1 MSHDRG
7 LHVAVYIIR
16 GSYLTYLW
24 QSGWGFI
31 VCVYRSSLSRCVAFC
46 WLHCSSPQVFLREA
60 ERQRLQALL
69 HREVLGRI
77 VRLQRR
83 FRARLERKQFVRM
96 RVAAISIQVWFRA
109 FLSLSIYPSLMF
121 GLSHFCSFCFGKCSW
136 ELILSVIKYWYLM
149 VISRYDY
156 IKFGGPYE
164 WLQAHFSEKVTNKFV
179 IGHTCNLLN
188 LAQTRRGKYI
198 T

>member
-31 VCVYRSSLSRCVAFC
+31 VCVHVCVFRSSLSRCVAFC

-60 ERQRLQALL
+60 ERQGLQALL

-77 VRLQRR
+77 VMLQRR

-96 RVAAISIQVWFRA
+96 RVAAICIQVWFRA
-109 FLSLSIYPSLMF
+109 FHHHCFYVHLSFSVF
-121 GLSHFCSFCFGKCSW
+121 
-136 ELILSVIKYWYLM
+136 LSVPCVWFKSL
-149 VISRYDY
+149 
-156 IKFGGPYE
+156 
-164 WLQAHFSEKVTNKFV
+164 LQFLLWKMLLRVDFE
-179 IGHTCNLLN
+179 CN
-188 LAQTRRGKYI
+188 
-198 T
+198 